1 MEPKQAKI
9 VQNEKQTDGK
19 LTQKDSKSAKTKQN

>member
-9 VQNEKQTDGK
+9 VQNEKQIDAK
-19 LTQKDSKSAKTKQN
+19 LTQKDSKWAKTKQN